1 MKHKFVF
8 ISILLIAFLIIG
20 ESHPIRNIHKKV
32 QQMDEEFDKE
42 MDSEI
47 EKLDSMA
54 QDLDIFVKNF
64 DYYVP
69 STKKPTELT
78 TSLLPTKQEFKMRS
92 VGESS
97 GDDSESSGI
106 IIIAVVVIVI
116 IVVVGGIG
124 VFFYVKKSKKEDS
137 NNAKKHK
144 GIGKTLS
151 KESMFSIATVNSVT
165 GAPVHSNAD
174 AKTGKKA
181 AKKL

>member
-1 MKHKFVF
+1 MKLEFVF
-8 ISILLIAFLIIG
+8 ISILLIAFLVIG
-20 ESHPIRNIHKKV
+20 ESHSIRNIHKKV
-32 QQMDEEFDKE
+32 QQIDEEFDKE

-78 TSLLPTKQEFKMRS
+78 TSLLPTKKEFKIDS

-97 GDDSESSGI
+97 RDNSGSSGI

-124 VFFYVKKSKKEDS
+124 GFFFVKKSKKEDS
-137 NNAKKHK
+137 DSTNANKRK
-144 GIGKTLS
+144 GVDKTLS

-165 GAPVHSNAD
+165 GAPVHSNA
-174 AKTGKKA
+174 AKKA
-181 AKKL
+181 AKKR

>member
-1 MKHKFVF
+1 MKLEFVF
-8 ISILLIAFLIIG
+8 ISIFLIAFLVIG

-78 TSLLPTKQEFKMRS
+78 TTSLLPTKQEFKIRS
-92 VGESS
+92 EG
-97 GDDSESSGI
+97 ESSGI
-106 IIIAVVVIVI
+106 IIIVVVVIVI

-124 VFFYVKKSKKEDS
+124 AFFFVKNSKKEGSDS
-137 NNAKKHK
+137 TNAKKHK

-165 GAPVHSNAD
+165 GAPVHSNVN
-174 AKTGKKA
+174 AKAGKKA
-181 AKKL
+181 AKKF

>member
-1 MKHKFVF
+1 MKLEFVF
-8 ISILLIAFLIIG
+8 ISILLIAFLVIG

-32 QQMDEEFDKE
+32 QQIDELDSE

-47 EKLDSMA
+47 EKLNSMA

-78 TSLLPTKQEFKMRS
+78 TSLLPTKQEFKIRS

-97 GDDSESSGI
+97 GDDSGLSGI
-106 IIIAVVVIVI
+106 IIIAVVVLVI

-124 VFFYVKKSKKEDS
+124 VFFFVKKSKKEDLDS
-137 NNAKKHK
+137 TNAKKHK
-144 GIGKTLS
+144 GVGKTLS

-165 GAPVHSNAD
+165 GAPVHSNA
-174 AKTGKKA
+174 GKKA
-181 AKKL
+181 AKKR

>member
-1 MKHKFVF
+1 
-8 ISILLIAFLIIG
+8 
-20 ESHPIRNIHKKV
+20 
-32 QQMDEEFDKE
+32 
-42 MDSEI
+42 
-47 EKLDSMA
+47 
-54 QDLDIFVKNF
+54 
-64 DYYVP
+64 VP

-116 IVVVGGIG
+116 IVVVVGIG
-124 VFFYVKKSKKEDS
+124 AYFFVKKSKKRDTDS
-137 NNAKKHK
+137 TYAKKHK
-144 GIGKTLS
+144 GVGKTLS